1 MNQEF
6 IRTKKIKFEYGF
18 LYKFNVNFLLLK
30 IMCYHARSIF
40 KNVITALYKSTLEE
54 SVISL
59 FI

>member
-6 IRTKKIKFEYGF
+6 IRLKRSNLNGF

-30 IMCYHARSIF
+30 IMCYHARAIF